1 MEEPGGR
8 YRIQTIR
15 LMERD
20 KMTDQIKQVEN
31 KEGKALM
38 APTTRMDKLKM
49 ALYSQNTLERFKKVV
64 GTQQAG
70 PYISSVMIAAASNPK
85 LLECT
90 VASILTS
97 AMRAATL
104 HLSCDPSTGQAY
116 LVPYGGKA
124 VLIVGYKGLETL
136 AVRTNWYRFIN
147 ADKVYEGET
156 AKVDRISGAITIEGS
171 PTPDKKVIG
180 WVASFESLK
189 GFRKSIYMSV
199 EEIHEHAE
207 RYSPSYHRKDSPW
220 VTETWKMER
229 KTIIRILL
237 STWGYMDP
245 ADLAAMSQSDEV
257 ELPEAEDEIEVEWE
271 DFPDQMPRPS
281 EAEINA
287 AANMAFGTDFPTTPE
302 AIQKVKTR
310 PQEALHGAEGD
321 KAVAKKVKAKKNA
334 PEPSH
339 EPTGADLKTPYD
351 LEPWKYTA
359 AEPHIPYEHLQ
370 SEDLFTEINRMAA
383 LKTKTEADEKAIA
396 FIQGILQKRA
406 K

>member
-1 MEEPGGR
+1 
-8 YRIQTIR
+8 
-15 LMERD
+15 
-20 KMTDQIKQVEN
+20 MTDQPKQES
-31 KEGKALM
+31 KALM
-38 APTTRMDKLKM
+38 APVTRMDKLKM
-49 ALYSQNTLERFKKVV
+49 ALYSQNTMERFKKVV
-64 GTQQAG
+64 GNSQAG
-70 PYISSVMIAAASNPK
+70 PYISSVMIAAAANPK

-136 AVRTNWYRFIN
+136 AVRTNWYKYIN
-147 ADKVYEGET
+147 ADKVYDGEE
-156 AKVDRISGAITIEGS
+156 VDINRISGFITIKGQPKPE
-171 PTPDKKVIG
+171 KRVIG

-189 GFRKSIYMSV
+189 GFGKSIYMSLD
-199 EEIHEHAE
+199 EIHAHAE

-220 VTETWKMER
+220 NTETWKMER
-229 KTIIRILL
+229 KTILRILL

-271 DFPDQMPRPS
+271 DFPDTMPKQT

-287 AANMAFGTDFPTTPE
+287 AANQAFGTDFPTTPE
-302 AIQKVKTR
+302 AVQKAKN
-310 PQEALHGAEGD
+310 EAPGARYGAEGD
-321 KAVAKKVKAKKNA
+321 KVIAKKGKAKKSD

-339 EPTGADLKTPYD
+339 EPNGADLKTPYD

-359 AEPHIPYEHLQ
+359 QEPHIPYEHLQ
-370 SEDLFTEINRMAA
+370 SEDLYTEINRMAS
-383 LKTKTEADEKAIA
+383 LKTRTEADNKAIA
-396 FIQGILQKRA
+396 FIQEILQKRA
-406 K
+406 R